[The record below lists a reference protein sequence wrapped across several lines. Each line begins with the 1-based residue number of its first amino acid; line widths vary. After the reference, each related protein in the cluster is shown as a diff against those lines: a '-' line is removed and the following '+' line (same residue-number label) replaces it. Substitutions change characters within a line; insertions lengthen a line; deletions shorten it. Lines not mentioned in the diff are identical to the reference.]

1 MSRLMLAPN
10 RWLDE
15 GPRPAVR
22 SDRHISGGP
31 IETRGTSHT
40 AIRSAAGQRDYR
52 ERRRVLNA
60 ARYQRQREAG
70 L

>member
-1 MSRLMLAPN
+1 MRAPGI
-10 RWLDE
+10 WLDE

-22 SDRHISGGP
+22 NDRRIAGGQ

>member
-1 MSRLMLAPN
+1 MSRLQSAPGV
-10 RWLDE
+10 WLDE

-22 SDRHISGGP
+22 TEQRIAGGA

-40 AIRSAAGQRDYR
+40 AIRSAEGQREYR

-60 ARYQRQREAG
+60 ARYRRSKAT
-70 L
+70 

>member
-1 MSRLMLAPN
+1 MLAPG

-22 SDRHISGGP
+22 SDRHISGGA
-31 IETRGTSHT
+31 IETRGTTHT
-40 AIRSAAGQRDYR
+40 LVRSAAGQRDYR
-52 ERRRVLNA
+52 ERRRVQNA
-60 ARYQRQREAG
+60 ARYQRQRETA

>member
-1 MSRLMLAPN
+1 MSRLMRAPGI
-10 RWLDE
+10 WLDE

-22 SDRHISGGP
+22 SDRHISGGA

-52 ERRRVLNA
+52 ERRRVLERE
-60 ARYQRQREAG
+60 RYRRERAG
-70 L
+70 